1 MKFYVKSKDMHYFSM
16 HLIFVIFSRFVET
29 VLNVVNCKAQLLAR
43 LYSVPNHARWRM
55 VYEISSVPTSH
66 LSVATIILIQIVF
79 LRDVRM
85 HVDENSLMRTFTGE
99 GLLNTLY

>member
-79 LRDVRM
+79 LHYFHLKLFVGDKK
-85 HVDENSLMRTFTGE
+85 G
-99 GLLNTLY
+99 LNTDGILLKIS